1 MRNSL
6 SFANSLALLQEVE
19 NEREVTSNGVNLKNY
34 QKDDAIEPVLGI
46 EIYIKGA
53 KKLKVLFNELN
64 LLMNAYHKGKK
75 SPNSKI
81 LDEAKRAYNTA
92 TPKYLKMK
100 EIIYEYQKGFS
111 VGYDSS
117 IQNYC
122 ELLFKTFGFINDN
135 LDMLYLIGDKAYAD
149 DVNKYIDKLEQLF
162 VQFLEVL
169 KKAQALKEKEVQVV
183 NPNLQVEEKSLS
195 MEQ

>member
-75 SPNSKI
+75 LS
-81 LDEAKRAYNTA
+81 
-92 TPKYLKMK
+92 
-100 EIIYEYQKGFS
+100 
-111 VGYDSS
+111 
-117 IQNYC
+117 
-122 ELLFKTFGFINDN
+122 
-135 LDMLYLIGDKAYAD
+135 LIH
-149 DVNKYIDKLEQLF
+149 I
-162 VQFLEVL
+162 
-169 KKAQALKEKEVQVV
+169 
-183 NPNLQVEEKSLS
+183 
-195 MEQ
+195 